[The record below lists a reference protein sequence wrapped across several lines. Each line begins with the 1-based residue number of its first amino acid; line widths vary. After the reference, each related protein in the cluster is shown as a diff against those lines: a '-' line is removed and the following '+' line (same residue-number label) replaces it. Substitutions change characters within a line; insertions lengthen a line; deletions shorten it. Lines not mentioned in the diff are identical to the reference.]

1 MRNWRFNCHQPRHP
15 GNYEKTSADSFKN
28 ALSYMTASI
37 TNRVPEVRNK
47 TKAIVMRMLE
57 EQG

>member
-1 MRNWRFNCHQPRHP
+1 MRNWSFHCHQPGHP
-15 GNYEKTSADSFKN
+15 GGYKETSATSFQN

-37 TNRVPEVRNK
+37 TNRVPEVRSK
-47 TKAIVMRMLE
+47 TRTIVMKMLE